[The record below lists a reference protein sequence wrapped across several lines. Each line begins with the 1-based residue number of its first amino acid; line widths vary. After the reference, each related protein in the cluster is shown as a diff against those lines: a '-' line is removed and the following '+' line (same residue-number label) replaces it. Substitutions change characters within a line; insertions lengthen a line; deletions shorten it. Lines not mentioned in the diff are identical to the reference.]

1 VNSEHRRVD
10 RVTSV
15 LLVLAAAYGVALVA
29 AGFLAPVY
37 ESSSSS
43 SSGGDTDSTETL
55 VGANG
60 NGVVFTLLIPLL
72 VTVVVA
78 VALSLRP
85 RRGALPV
92 AWTFTGLLGAFNLVA
107 MLSIGIFIIPVTAA
121 LIIAC
126 ARSGQPGNRPTPRP
140 AALSGSHPST

>member
-1 VNSEHRRVD
+1 VNPEHRRLD
-10 RVTSV
+10 RVTFV
-15 LLVLAAAYGVALVA
+15 LLVLAAAYSVVLIA

-37 ESSSSS
+37 ESSTSS
-43 SSGGDTDSTETL
+43 SSGADTNGTDTL

-60 NGVVFTLLIPLL
+60 SGVVFALVIPLL

-78 VALSLRP
+78 VALLLRP

-92 AWTFTGLLGAFNLVA
+92 AWTFTGLLGLFNLVA
-107 MLSIGIFIIPVTAA
+107 MFTIGVFVIPVTAA

-126 ARSGQPGNRPTPRP
+126 SRSGQPGNRPTPRRE
-140 AALSGSHPST
+140 ALSGSHPSA